1 MKGEW
6 ELDIKPQFKND
17 PVSVGKEKIVS
28 IPAEAF
34 HKSSLDDIT
43 RSPFIKNGRIH
54 FSW

>member
-17 PVSVGKEKIVS
+17 PSSVSKEKIVS

-34 HKSSLDDIT
+34 SGSSLDDKS
-43 RSPFIKNGRIH
+43 RSPHIKNGRIH